1 MQVHQHRFIK
11 VFWPL
16 LIEIFLSVLVS
27 LSDTLML
34 YAVSPQ
40 AVAAVGSAI
49 TYLNFLNVAFII
61 LSAGMLA
68 VFTQYVGANQAEV
81 TRKAARL
88 GVLINAIIG
97 IGVMALIYVFF
108 SEFIHFIIP
117 DQGIA
122 DLATEYGLIV
132 GAASIFIAINPIIGN
147 YMRSFGHDKSPMVA
161 TIIANVINIA
171 LNYLSIFVF
180 DWGVAGV
187 AWATFISHVGSFI
200 AHLVLANFHLP
211 KNIDKAN
218 VSAKKLIADSLEVG
232 LPSAFEN
239 FAFLGAMAVII
250 TILNFI
256 DPTGLETSVRVTVEH
271 IAKMAF
277 VPAAALA
284 HASAIKTGFYVGAQ
298 NYKKAQRRIFKISA
312 IGIVI
317 SATLGLLIALV
328 PDGIVSIFTSVEN
341 IEGDELI
348 HHIELIKMV
357 LWLNIGVEGARTVN
371 IILGESL
378 KTTGDAWFLG
388 TISLFSLMFFAIGG
402 SFLFG
407 LMFEN
412 GIVGIFVALTIDEAF
427 KALVF
432 MWRWSTRR
440 WTTRALVLP
449 IKPIS

>member
-1 MQVHQHRFIK
+1 MEIHQHRFIK

-34 YAVSPQ
+34 YAVSSQ

-49 TYLNFLNVAFII
+49 TYLNFLNVAFVI

-81 TRKAARL
+81 TRKAARI
-88 GVLINAIIG
+88 GVLVNGVIG

-117 DQGIA
+117 DQQIA

-132 GAASIFIAINPIIGN
+132 GAASIFVAINPIIGN
-147 YMRSFGHDKSPMVA
+147 YMRAFGHDKSPMVA
-161 TIIANVINIA
+161 TIIANVINIV
-171 LNYLSIFVF
+171 LNYLSIYVF
-180 DWGVAGV
+180 NWGVAGV

-200 AHLVLANFHLP
+200 AHLILANFHLP
-211 KNIDKAN
+211 KNIAKAN
-218 VSAKKLIADSLEVG
+218 VPARKLLSDSLEVG

-250 TILNFI
+250 TILNFF
-256 DPTGLETSVRVTVEH
+256 DTTGVETSVRVTVEH

-312 IGIVI
+312 IGILI
-317 SATLGLLIALV
+317 SSLLGLLIALL
-328 PDGIVSIFTSVEN
+328 PDGIISIFTSVEH
-341 IEGDELI
+341 IEGPELV
-348 HHIELIKMV
+348 HHIELIKTV
-357 LWLNIGVEGARTVN
+357 LWLNIAVEGARTVN

-407 LMFEN
+407 LMFNN
-412 GIVGIFVALTIDEAF
+412 GVVGIFIALTIDEAF
-427 KALVF
+427 KAFVF

-449 IKPIS
+449 ININA

>member
-88 GVLINAIIG
+88 GVLINAFIG

-117 DQGIA
+117 DQRIA

-147 YMRSFGHDKSPMVA
+147 YMRSLGHDKSPMVA
-161 TIIANVINIA
+161 TIIANVINIV
-171 LNYLSIFVF
+171 LNYVSIFVF
-180 DWGVAGV
+180 NWGVAGV
-187 AWATFISHVGSFI
+187 AWATFVSHVGSFVS
-200 AHLVLANFHLP
+200 HLVLANFNLP
-211 KNIDKAN
+211 KKIDKAN
-218 VSAKKLIADSLEVG
+218 VYAKKLIADSLEVG

-239 FAFLGAMAVII
+239 FAF
-250 TILNFI
+250 
-256 DPTGLETSVRVTVEH
+256 
-271 IAKMAF
+271 
-277 VPAAALA
+277 
-284 HASAIKTGFYVGAQ
+284 
-298 NYKKAQRRIFKISA
+298 
-312 IGIVI
+312 
-317 SATLGLLIALV
+317 
-328 PDGIVSIFTSVEN
+328 
-341 IEGDELI
+341 
-348 HHIELIKMV
+348 
-357 LWLNIGVEGARTVN
+357 
-371 IILGESL
+371 
-378 KTTGDAWFLG
+378 
-388 TISLFSLMFFAIGG
+388 
-402 SFLFG
+402 
-407 LMFEN
+407 
-412 GIVGIFVALTIDEAF
+412 
-427 KALVF
+427 
-432 MWRWSTRR
+432 
-440 WTTRALVLP
+440 
-449 IKPIS
+449 

>member
-1 MQVHQHRFIK
+1 MEIHQHRFIK

-34 YAVSPQ
+34 YAVSSQ

-49 TYLNFLNVAFII
+49 TYLNFLNVAFVI

-81 TRKAARL
+81 TRKAARI
-88 GVLINAIIG
+88 GVLVNGIIG

-117 DQGIA
+117 DQHIA
-122 DLATEYGLIV
+122 DLATQYGLIV
-132 GAASIFIAINPIIGN
+132 GAASIFVAINPIIGN
-147 YMRSFGHDKSPMVA
+147 YMRAFGHDKSPMVA
-161 TIIANVINIA
+161 TIIANVINIL
-171 LNYLSIFVF
+171 LNYLSIYVF
-180 DWGVAGV
+180 NWGVAGV
-187 AWATFISHVGSFI
+187 AWATFISHMGSFI
-200 AHLVLANFHLP
+200 AHLILANFHLP
-211 KNIDKAN
+211 KNIEKAK
-218 VSAKKLIADSLEVG
+218 VPAQKLLSDSLEVG

-250 TILNFI
+250 TLLNFI
-256 DPTGLETSVRVTVEH
+256 DVTGVETSVRVTVEH
-271 IAKMAF
+271 IAKLAF

-312 IGIVI
+312 IGILI
-317 SATLGLLIALV
+317 STLLGFIIALS
-328 PDGIVSIFTSVEN
+328 PDGIISIFTSVED
-341 IEGDELI
+341 IEGPELI
-348 HHIELIKMV
+348 HHIELIKTV
-357 LWLNIGVEGARTVN
+357 LWLNIAVEGARTIN

-407 LMFEN
+407 LMFNN
-412 GIVGIFVALTIDEAF
+412 GVVGIFIALTIDEAF

-449 IKPIS
+449 ININA

>member
-11 VFWPL
+11 IFWPL

-34 YAVSPQ
+34 YAVSNQ

-49 TYLNFLNVAFII
+49 TYLNFLNVSFII

-81 TRKAARL
+81 TRKAARI
-88 GVLINAIIG
+88 GVLVNAIIG

-108 SEFIHFIIP
+108 SQFIHFIIP
-117 DQGIA
+117 DQTIA

-147 YMRSFGHDKSPMVA
+147 YMRAFGHDKSPMVA
-161 TIIANVINIA
+161 TIIANVINIT
-171 LNYLSIFVF
+171 LNILAIYVF
-180 DWGVAGV
+180 NWGVAGV

-200 AHLVLANFHLP
+200 AHLVLASFHLP
-211 KNIDKAN
+211 KNIAP
-218 VSAKKLIADSLEVG
+218 AKVPARKLLADSLEVG

-250 TILNFI
+250 TLLNFI
-256 DPTGLETSVRVTVEH
+256 DPSGVETSVRVTVEH

-298 NYKKAQRRIFKISA
+298 NFKKAQRRIFKLSA
-312 IGIVI
+312 IGIGI
-317 SATLGLLIALV
+317 SAALGLLIAIF
-328 PDGIVSIFTSVEN
+328 PNGIISIFTSVEHL
-341 IEGDELI
+341 EGEHLI
-348 HHIELIKMV
+348 HHVTLIKTV
-357 LWLNIGVEGARTVN
+357 LWLNIAVEGARTVN

-412 GIVGIFVALTIDEAF
+412 GVIGIFIALTIDEAF

-440 WTTRALVLP
+440 WTSRALVMP
-449 IKPIS
+449 IPSIH